1 MYIIKDEHCIKPF
14 AIIKTT
20 SIANFILAIQE
31 EFSLHE
37 VKLSSIL
44 LPDFGDSDFFTF
56 NGLNDDE
63 QEVKGTIE
71 VTSLIAY

>member
-1 MYIIKDEHCIKPF
+1 MYIIKDGNGIKYF
-14 AIIKTT
+14 AIIKKA
-20 SIANFILAIQE
+20 SIGKFTLAIQE